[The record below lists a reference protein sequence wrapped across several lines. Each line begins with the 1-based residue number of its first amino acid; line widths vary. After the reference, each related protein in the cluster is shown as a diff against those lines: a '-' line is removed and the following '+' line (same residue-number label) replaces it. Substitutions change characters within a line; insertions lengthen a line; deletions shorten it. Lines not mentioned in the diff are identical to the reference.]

1 MSESIQGEIVSFSTE
16 LFASNKN
23 VYVIEVLYMLF
34 FILYDVYIYL
44 CYIII
49 RCQKML
55 AQFTIPRF
63 YTLVRK

>member
-1 MSESIQGEIVSFSTE
+1 
-16 LFASNKN
+16 